1 MSNSPYDRLEYHGI
15 ARGLVVGIYPSMI
28 KVEITP
34 VRSYFFQKNDS
45 LSPEA
50 IRYYNSMKDMGLR
63 LMKRKSEVPDP
74 VIETVV
80 ITLDITKGVTET
92 STTTTTTSTTESS
105 VVTDDTTVTTTN
117 TTDDSDKGNDETVVI
132 TPDDSVDGNEI
143 GEDKSDTTAE
153 EHKEDNDD
161 QKGSDSVTTESGS
174 TVDSGIVQELTEFL
188 DLNYDDESIKSVAS
202 DAGVKIGRTKD
213 KGTIIQKI
221 IDSNS
226 DYVIKLMK
234 G

>member
-34 VRSYFFQKNDS
+34 VRPYFFQKNDS

-74 VIETVV
+74 VVETVV
-80 ITLDITKGVTET
+80 TTPDTTKEVTET
-92 STTTTTTSTTESS
+92 STTTTTGTTESS
-105 VVTDDTTVTTTN
+105 VVTEDTTVTTTN
-117 TTDDSDKGNDETVVI
+117 TTDDSNKGNEETVVN
-132 TPDDSVDGNEI
+132 TPDNSVDGNET
-143 GEDKSDTTAE
+143 GEDKSDTTTE
-153 EHKEDNDD
+153 EHEEDNND

-174 TVDSGIVQELTEFL
+174 PVDSGIVQELTEFL